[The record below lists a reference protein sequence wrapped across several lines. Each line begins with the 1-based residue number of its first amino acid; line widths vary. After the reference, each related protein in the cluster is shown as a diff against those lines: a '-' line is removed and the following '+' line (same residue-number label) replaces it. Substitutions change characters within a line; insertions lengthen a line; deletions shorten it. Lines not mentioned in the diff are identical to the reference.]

1 MGKEKKEKKA
11 ETSTAEPAEVSESTF
26 QCYQITGTLFVYFQ
40 TTIGGE
46 MSYEDKLSYVAV
58 IAKPMANKKLAKKA
72 YKLIKKGMK
81 HKTFVRNGLKVGIGL

>member
-1 MGKEKKEKKA
+1 
-11 ETSTAEPAEVSESTF
+11 
-26 QCYQITGTLFVYFQ
+26 
-40 TTIGGE
+40 

-81 HKTFVRNGLKVGIGL
+81 HKTFVRNGLKVGSDL